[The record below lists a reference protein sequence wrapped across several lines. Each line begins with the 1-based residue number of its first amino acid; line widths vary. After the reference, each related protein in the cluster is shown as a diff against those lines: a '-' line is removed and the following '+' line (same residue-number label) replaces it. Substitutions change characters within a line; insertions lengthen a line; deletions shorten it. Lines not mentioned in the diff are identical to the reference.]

1 MILFQAPHLTIEYD
15 QQLNCISQHWKGYA
29 KSEQF
34 RAGIEKSI
42 EFFKHKQAVCLI
54 SNTKELAVVS
64 NEDTQWAATYATPL
78 MMGYGMKYVAF
89 IVPTNVFAQVSVNN
103 FKSKTEDK
111 LQLRY
116 FTDLEKAKAWLREVQ
131 SGVIIG

>member
-1 MILFQAPHLTIEYD
+1 MILFQAPYLTIEYN

-34 RAGIEKSI
+34 RVGIEKSI
-42 EFFKHKQAVCLI
+42 AFLKHKRAVCLI

-64 NEDTQWAATYATPL
+64 NEDTQWAATHATPL
-78 MMGYGMKYVAF
+78 MISHGLKYIAF

-111 LQLRY
+111 VQLRY
-116 FTDLEKAKAWLREVQ
+116 FTDLDKAKAWLQQAQ
-131 SGVIIG
+131 SGVVIG

>member
-1 MILFQAPHLTIEYD
+1 MILFQAPYLTIEYD
-15 QQLNCISQHWKGYA
+15 QKLNCVSQHWKGYA

-34 RAGIEKSI
+34 RAGIEKSV
-42 EFFKHKQAVCLI
+42 EFFKQKRAVCLI

-78 MMGYGMKYVAF
+78 MMSYGLKYVAF
-89 IVPTNVFAQVSVNN
+89 IVPTNVFAQLSVNN
-103 FKSKTEDK
+103 FKNKTEDK
-111 LQLRY
+111 VQLRY
-116 FTDLEKAKAWLREVQ
+116 FTDLAKAKAWFQELQ